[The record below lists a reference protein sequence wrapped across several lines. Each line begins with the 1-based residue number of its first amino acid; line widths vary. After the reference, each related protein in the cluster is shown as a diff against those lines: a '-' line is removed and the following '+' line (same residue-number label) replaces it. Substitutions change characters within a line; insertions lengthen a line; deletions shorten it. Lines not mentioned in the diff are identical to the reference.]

1 MNYPHLAAR
10 IFGTPL
16 MIERNK
22 LDAILFAIGPRLGL
36 HASPPSDEAARLYGP
51 GDAGQPRKPYYL
63 TEDKLAV
70 ISITGPLVKRV
81 SGEFLSGGPTTYA
94 EIEAEIMDA
103 ATDPAVAG
111 LLLVVDSPGGESI
124 GVMELS
130 DLIYSARSA
139 KPVYAAADGY
149 AFSAAFTLASAAER
163 LFVAE
168 SGGVG
173 SVGVWMMHLDWSAQ
187 NEMIGVKPTY
197 IFAGAH
203 KIDGN
208 PDQPLADEARQE
220 FQAEIDRIYDMFAG
234 RVARNRG
241 MSIEAV
247 KATEAALYFGPNA
260 VAIGFADQV
269 GTVADALAALR
280 AKVQSPKSQL
290 SGPRSDSQAGGIEM
304 AETQGANKIDA
315 EFIAEEIAGTT
326 VAPAQSPAELRQE
339 SAALVETAAELREE
353 AAALLQESAAEIAE
367 LCALAQRPQDA
378 AEFIRTARPLDQ
390 VRSEL
395 QARRVLEDAGARIT
409 GVTLPETGSECCR
422 PEDSPVVKAAEAIA
436 AKAAKRQP

>member
-10 IFGTPL
+10 VFGTPL

-36 HASPPSDEAARLYGP
+36 EASPPSDEAARLYGP
-51 GDAGQPRKPYYL
+51 GDAGEPRKPYYL

-94 EIEAEIMDA
+94 EIEGEIMDA
-103 ATDPAVAG
+103 ATDPAVTG
-111 LLLVVDSPGGESI
+111 ILLVVDSPGGESI

-130 DLIYSARSA
+130 DLIYQARST
-139 KPVYAAADGY
+139 KPLYAAADGY

-173 SVGVWMMHLDWSAQ
+173 SVGVWMMHLDFSAQ
-187 NEMIGVKPTY
+187 NEKLGVKPTY
-197 IFAGAH
+197 IFAGGH

-208 PDQPLADEARQE
+208 PDQPLADEARQG
-220 FQAEIDRIYDMFAG
+220 FQAEIDRIYEMFAG

-247 KATEAALYFGPNA
+247 KATEAALFFGPNA
-260 VAIGFADQV
+260 VAARFADQV

-280 AKVQSPKSQL
+280 ARIA
-290 SGPRSDSQAGGIEM
+290 GSDSALGGVSM
-304 AETQGANKIDA
+304 ETSAI
-315 EFIAEEIAGTT
+315 
-326 VAPAQSPAELRQE
+326 APAAE
-339 SAALVETAAELREE
+339 AIPPAAEVVEP
-353 AAALLQESAAEIAE
+353 AAEPELAATGAAEVPEGQQHQPSLDHAAEIAE
-367 LCALAQRPQDA
+367 LCALAGQPGA
-378 AEFIRTARPLDQ
+378 AAAFIRAARPLEQ

-395 QARRVLEDAGARIT
+395 QVRRVLEDAALRISGA
-409 GVTLPETGSECCR
+409 TLPETGSECSR
-422 PEDSPVVKAAEAIA
+422 PGEAPSGGSAANSPVVKAAEAIA
-436 AKAAKRQP
+436 AKHRP

>member
-63 TEDKLAV
+63 EDKLAV

-220 FQAEIDRIYDMFAG
+220 FQAEIDRIYEMFAG

-247 KATEAALYFGPNA
+247 TATEAALYFGPNA

-280 AKVQSPKSQL
+280 AKVQSPKSKV
-290 SGPRSDSQAGGIEM
+290 SGPGSDSQAGGASVVTPAAEAIESAA
-304 AETQGANKIDA
+304 AEAIEPAAGEADGIAPTPDA
-315 EFIAEEIAGTT
+315 EFAVIAG
-326 VAPAQSPAELRQE
+326 RQPHQP
-339 SAALVETAAELREE
+339 SLDH
-353 AAALLQESAAEIAE
+353 AAEIAE

-409 GVTLPETGSECCR
+409 GATLPETGSECSR